1 VIGIGT
7 GVIEMRTGR
16 NGMGMRG
23 IAMMARGSGI
33 RRAVERDQAGEERD
47 QAGEERNQGSS

>member
-1 VIGIGT
+1 MIGIGT